1 MSLDDVLLTRHG
13 LEALGYEYM
22 GCYGYSLIM
31 QSNEQTLLVERTGEL
46 LGSYKEN
53 KPLRLRGLYV
63 GVQLDLFYNKNGVDS
78 L

>member
-31 QSNEQTLLVERTGEL
+31 KNESQTLLVERTGEL
-46 LGSYKEN
+46 FGSYRED
-53 KPLRLRGLYV
+53 KPLLLRGLYE
-63 GVQLDLFYNKNGVDS
+63 GVQLDLFYNKQGGE